1 MMETREEKFKKY
13 REEILKEKNKPQEIK
28 EEKVEEIKIEEEPPV
43 KKNTLT
49 MSIDE
54 IIEAHDEYTMIIQQK
69 ELKDKIKLEK
79 KAKRKFKMQKV
90 IKYILICLILVAFVV
105 IIALFL
111 IKILWGVLIWK
122 K

>member
-69 ELKDKIKLEK
+69 ELKDK
-79 KAKRKFKMQKV
+79 AKRKFKMQKV
-90 IKYILICLILVAFVV
+90 IKYILICLILVAFVA

>member
-49 MSIDE
+49 M
-54 IIEAHDEYTMIIQQK
+54 
-69 ELKDKIKLEK
+69 
-79 KAKRKFKMQKV
+79 
-90 IKYILICLILVAFVV
+90 
-105 IIALFL
+105 
-111 IKILWGVLIWK
+111 
-122 K
+122 

>member
-1 MMETREEKFKKY
+1 MMETREEK
-13 REEILKEKNKPQEIK
+13 LKEKNKPQEIK

-90 IKYILICLILVAFVV
+90 IKYILICLILVAFVA

>member
-1 MMETREEKFKKY
+1 MMETREEEFKKY

-90 IKYILICLILVAFVV
+90 IKYILICLILVAFVA

-111 IKILWGVLIWK
+111 IKIL
-122 K
+122 